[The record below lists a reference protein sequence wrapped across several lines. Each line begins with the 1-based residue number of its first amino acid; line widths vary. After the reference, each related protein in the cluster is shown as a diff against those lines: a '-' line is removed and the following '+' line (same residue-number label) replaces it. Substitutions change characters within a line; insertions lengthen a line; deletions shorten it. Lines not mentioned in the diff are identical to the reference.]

1 MKPVSVISDN
11 IRWPHKCAMCNEI
24 AEKQVTASCSVLRGA
39 FPIPFLGILLSSRVL
54 RITYPVCKRHR
65 LRAWFAAGLSER
77 NLFYLGLGFLS
88 IYCLLFTVRK
98 VFDLIVTDTHP
109 EFSGFDIFAVAFAAF
124 YWFLYF
130 WAKKNTPIRIAGI
143 KDGTLQF
150 EFNNHQFAEDFQA
163 INSNVS

>member
-1 MKPVSVISDN
+1 MNSVRVTSDN
-11 IRWPHKCAMCNEI
+11 IRWPHKCAMCNDI

-39 FPIPFLGILLSSRVL
+39 LPIPFFGILLSSR

-88 IYCLLFTVRK
+88 IYCLIFTVGK
-98 VFDLIVTDTHP
+98 VFDLIVTGTHH
-109 EFSGFDIFAVAFAAF
+109 EFWGFDIFAVAFAAC

-130 WAKKNTPIRIAGI
+130 WAKKNTPIRIAGF

-150 EFNNHQFAEDFQA
+150 EFNNQQFANDFQVM
-163 INSNVS
+163 NSNAS